1 MNYRNRPGKS
11 YLRWPAALLGV
22 ALVLVAE
29 PARAIDF
36 WHSNTTWAGQGMCAA
51 SFTFDSGL
59 EHVQKLQIA
68 LTAVDRSGKSR
79 ASTVLEVPEFGLSN
93 ASRYG
98 EAYWE
103 SEVACDEKLALVVT
117 RATATLE
124 GKPVDLL
131 KTNDLQVRNFK
142 PFGITLGRSRKGETK

>member
-1 MNYRNRPGKS
+1 MNWRHRPEKS
-11 YLRWPAALLGV
+11 CLRWPAWLLGV
-22 ALVLVAE
+22 LLVLVGV

-68 LTAVDRSGKSR
+68 LTAVDRDGKSR
-79 ASTVLEVPEFGLSN
+79 ASTVLEVAEFGLSN

-103 SEVACDEKLALVVT
+103 SEAACDEKLALVVT
-117 RATATLE
+117 RATAILE

-131 KTNDLQVRNFK
+131 KSHDLQVRNFK
-142 PFGITLGRSRKGETK
+142 PFGITLGRSKKGETK

>member
-1 MNYRNRPGKS
+1 
-11 YLRWPAALLGV
+11 
-22 ALVLVAE
+22 
-29 PARAIDF
+29 
-36 WHSNTTWAGQGMCAA
+36 MCAA

-68 LTAVDRSGKSR
+68 LTAVDRDGKSR
-79 ASTVLEVPEFGLSN
+79 ASTVLEVAEFGLSN

-103 SEVACDEKLALVVT
+103 SEAACDEKLALVVT
-117 RATATLE
+117 RATAILE

-131 KTNDLQVRNFK
+131 KSHDLQVRNFK
-142 PFGITLGRSRKGETK
+142 PFGITLGRSKKGETK